1 MATGTPN
8 HHQTHQAGRHLV
20 VAEALLRG
28 LPAEVVGRS
37 TFVSVN
43 GHKVQ
48 VHVARLGAWQVDPI
62 SAFLSSPAEF
72 HVFVNVT
79 EGIREFY
86 VCPGDKVRAEVKAR
100 HDAYVA
106 SKGGVRP
113 RNPRSQHTKIEPGD
127 VYKWRNRWKPLT

>member
-1 MATGTPN
+1 MPPGTPN

-28 LPAEVVGRS
+28 LPAELVGRS
-37 TFVSVN
+37 TFVIVN

-62 SAFLSSPAEF
+62 SAFLSSSAEF

-79 EGIREFY
+79 DGLREFY
-86 VCPGDKVRAEVKAR
+86 VCPGEKVRAEVQAR
-100 HDAYVA
+100 HEAYVA

-113 RNPRSQHTKIEPGD
+113 RTPSVSTRRLSPAMCTSGATDGSH
-127 VYKWRNRWKPLT
+127 